1 MSNKAY
7 NVDLAKEINEKAIL
21 VDVECQPFFFI
32 SHFLLHFIFIFSF
45 TRPHLVVT
53 PFTRFQLF
61 VTPFIFKLNPLDLM
75 QNKGTTCN

>member
-1 MSNKAY
+1 MRKQYWLTWNANPY
-7 NVDLAKEINEKAIL
+7 
-21 VDVECQPFFFI
+21 FFFI

-61 VTPFIFKLNPLDLM
+61 VTPFAFKLNPLDLM